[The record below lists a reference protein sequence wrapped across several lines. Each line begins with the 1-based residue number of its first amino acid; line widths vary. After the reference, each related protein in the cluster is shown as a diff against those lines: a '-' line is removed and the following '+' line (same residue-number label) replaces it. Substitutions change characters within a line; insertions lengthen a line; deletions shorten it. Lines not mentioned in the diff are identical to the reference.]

1 MNPQSGSPREV
12 GSVQRPIYPAEY
24 TRIDRNS
31 LLLSHRSPLPCERD
45 PLHTGAPVV
54 ISGNNGTKRSGE
66 LNFWYPSTRL
76 RGLGTWSVPLKA
88 GFREIKIVYIDFRM
102 DGPQRL
108 NQVAGVRD
116 CVWSGERP
124 ALLISGPN
132 LPRQPI
138 PAAWLWH

>member
-1 MNPQSGSPREV
+1 M
-12 GSVQRPIYPAEY
+12 
-24 TRIDRNS
+24 
-31 LLLSHRSPLPCERD
+31 
-45 PLHTGAPVV
+45 
-54 ISGNNGTKRSGE
+54 
-66 LNFWYPSTRL
+66 
-76 RGLGTWSVPLKA
+76 PLKA
-88 GFREIKIVYIDFRM
+88 GFHEIKIVYIDFRM

-138 PAAWLWH
+138 AAAWLWH